1 MPSKLGFGNS
11 RTPMTKKA
19 SYGSAMHYKNPVK
32 LTENAKTKIMASD
45 ANPEFKAAI
54 SKATVAK
61 MYGKSPAKKY
71 DKSPVKKD
79 TGEVVSKNSPGPGWT
94 KTKGTNI
101 WAPPVADKQM
111 LGQKKG
117 RLMKDSI
124 KKVARPSKKSTITD
138 NTEMKP
144 PYKKPV
150 GPRA

>member
-1 MPSKLGFGNS
+1 MPSKNGFGNS
-11 RTPMTKKA
+11 RTPMKKVG
-19 SYGSAMHYKNPVK
+19 YGSAMHYKNPVK
-32 LTENAKTKIMASD
+32 LTEKGKTKIMASN

-54 SKATVAK
+54 SKASVAK
-61 MYGKSPAKKY
+61 MY

-101 WAPPVADKQM
+101 WAPPEVQAPPVADNQAF
-111 LGQKKG
+111 GQKKS
-117 RLMKDSI
+117 RLVKDSI
-124 KKVARPSKKSTITD
+124 KKVSRPSKKSTITD
-138 NTEMKP
+138 NTKMKA

>member
-1 MPSKLGFGNS
+1 MPNFKKNTSPVMKKSAYKMKGMDFGNS
-11 RTPMTKKA
+11 PLA
-19 SYGSAMHYKNPVK
+19 
-32 LTENAKTKIMASD
+32 
-45 ANPEFKAAI
+45 
-54 SKATVAK
+54 
-61 MYGKSPAKKY
+61 
-71 DKSPVKKD
+71 DK
-79 TGEVVSKNSPGPGWT
+79 GEVVSKTSPGPGWT

-117 RLMKDSI
+117 RLMNI
-124 KKVARPSKKSTITD
+124 KKRLVARPSKKSTITD

>member
-1 MPSKLGFGNS
+1 MYGKSPMMKALIGKQGNL
-11 RTPMTKKA
+11 PVALQKKI
-19 SYGSAMHYKNPVK
+19 
-32 LTENAKTKIMASD
+32 LASD
-45 ANPEFKAAI
+45 SPMD
-54 SKATVAK
+54 

-101 WAPPVADKQM
+101 WAPPTVKM
-111 LGQKKG
+111 GYSQK
-117 RLMKDSI
+117 MT
-124 KKVARPSKKSTITD
+124 KVKRKSTEKNSTITD
-138 NTEMKP
+138 ETKMKP

>member
-54 SKATVAK
+54 SKVSVAK
-61 MYGKSPAKKY
+61 MY
-71 DKSPVKKD
+71 DKSPVQKD

-101 WAPPVADKQM
+101 WAPPTVKM
-111 LGQKKG
+111 GYSQK
-117 RLMKDSI
+117 MT
-124 KKVARPSKKSTITD
+124 KVKRKSTEKNSTITD
-138 NTEMKP
+138 ETKMKV